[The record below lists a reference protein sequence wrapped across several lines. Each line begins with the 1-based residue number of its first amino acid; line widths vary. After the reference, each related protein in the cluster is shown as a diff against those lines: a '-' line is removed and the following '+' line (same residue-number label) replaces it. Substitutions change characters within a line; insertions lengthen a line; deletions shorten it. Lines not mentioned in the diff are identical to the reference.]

1 VPDVVVVGGGII
13 GVACADELTRR
24 GASVML
30 IERDELAAGAS
41 GRNQGLWVPPEDPA
55 LQLMAERSLLRYFR
69 VADEAPLPVWIDPR
83 PIGTVYVA
91 VDGDA
96 FQATRDVIERL
107 SPAKPKI
114 EELDRARLSEL
125 EPEIGGEVAGAWLVD
140 AGHRLDPAALT
151 VALALLAASRGATI
165 RHHLSVRALRTS
177 RDRVTGVV
185 TDEGVIGADEVVVAA
200 GPWSPRLLD
209 PIGIR
214 LPVIGVRGWLVR
226 VEPERSI
233 VRHLIRTV
241 ERSPDRIERP
251 TVGEVARDGLPVSDD
266 YGSIVHPHVDG
277 TVLMG
282 SSRAAWLTPEP
293 EDPEVPRR
301 ILAEAIRV
309 IPRLSDAS
317 VVSSWWGL
325 RPMTPD
331 ERPLIGRVRDGL
343 VVATGHG
350 SEGVI
355 NGAGTAELVA
365 ATALGHEMPFDA
377 FGFDPFRFGAAD

>member
-13 GVACADELTRR
+13 GAACADELTRR

-55 LQLMAERSLLRYFR
+55 LQLMAARSLLRYLR
-69 VADEAPLPVWIDPR
+69 VPEEAPLPVWIDPR

-91 VDGDA
+91 VDDDA
-96 FQATRDVIERL
+96 LAATRGMIDRL
-107 SPAKPKI
+107 SGTEPHI
-114 EELDRARLSEL
+114 EQVDAAALREL
-125 EPEIGGEVAGAWLVD
+125 EPAIAPDVAGAWLVD

-151 VALALLAASRGATI
+151 VGLALLAASRGAAI
-165 RHHLSVRALRTS
+165 RHHLSVRALRTAGE
-177 RDRVTGVV
+177 RITGVI
-185 TDEGVIGADEVVVAA
+185 TDEGAIDADEVVVAA

-214 LPVIGVRGWLVR
+214 LPVTGVRGWLVH
-226 VEPERSI
+226 VDPSEPL

-251 TVGEVARDGLPVSDD
+251 TAGEVARGGLPMSDD
-266 YGSIVHPHVDG
+266 YGSVVHPHVGG
-277 TVLMG
+277 TALIG

-301 ILAEAIRV
+301 ILTEAIRV
-309 IPRLSDAS
+309 IPRLAEAP
-317 VVSSWWGL
+317 VISSWWGL

-331 ERPLIGRVRDGL
+331 DRPLIGRVRDGL

-365 ATALGHEMPFDA
+365 ATVLGHVPPFEPFA
-377 FGFDPFRFGAAD
+377 FDPFRFEAD

>member
-1 VPDVVVVGGGII
+1 MPDVVVVGGGII
-13 GVACADELTRR
+13 GAACADELTRR
-24 GASVML
+24 GASVIL

-55 LQLMAERSLLRYFR
+55 LQLMAARSLLRYLR
-69 VADEAPLPVWIDPR
+69 VPEEAPLPVWIDPR

-91 VDGDA
+91 VDDDA
-96 FQATRDVIERL
+96 LPATKGMIDRL
-107 SPAKPKI
+107 SGTEPHI
-114 EELDRARLSEL
+114 EQLDADALREL
-125 EPEIGGEVAGAWLVD
+125 EPEIAPDVAGAWLVD

-151 VALALLAASRGATI
+151 VGLALLAASRGATI

-177 RDRVTGVV
+177 GDRITGVI
-185 TDEGVIGADEVVVAA
+185 TDEGAIDADEVVVAA

-214 LPVIGVRGWLVR
+214 LPVTGVRGWLVR
-226 VEPERSI
+226 VEPSDPL

-241 ERSPDRIERP
+241 ERSPDRVERP
-251 TVGEVARDGLPVSDD
+251 TAGEVARGGLPMSDD
-266 YGSIVHPHVDG
+266 YGSVVHPHVDG
-277 TVLMG
+277 TALVG

-301 ILAEAIRV
+301 ILTEAIRV
-309 IPRLSDAS
+309 IPRLAEAT
-317 VVSSWWGL
+317 VISSWWGL

-331 ERPLIGRVRDGL
+331 DRPLIGRVRDGL

-365 ATALGHEMPFDA
+365 ATVLGHEPPFGPIP
-377 FGFDPFRFGAAD
+377 FNPFRFEAD

>member
-13 GVACADELTRR
+13 GAACADELTRR
-24 GASVML
+24 GATVTL
-30 IERDELAAGAS
+30 IERDELATGAS

-55 LQLMAERSLLRYFR
+55 LQLMAARSLLRYLR
-69 VADEAPLPVWIDPR
+69 VAGEAPSPVWIDPR

-91 VDGDA
+91 IDEDA
-96 FQATRDVIERL
+96 LAPTREMVQHVSTTEPRV
-107 SPAKPKI
+107 
-114 EELDRARLSEL
+114 EELDGVALAEL
-125 EPEIGGEVAGAWLVD
+125 EPEIARGVAGAWLVD
-140 AGHRLDPAALT
+140 AGHRLDPAGLT
-151 VALALLAASRGATI
+151 VGLALVAASRGATI

-177 RDRVTGVV
+177 LDRVTGVV
-185 TDEGVIGADEVVVAA
+185 TDEGVIDADEVVVAA
-200 GPWSPRLLD
+200 GPWSPGLLD
-209 PIGIR
+209 PVGIR

-226 VEPERSI
+226 VDPAEPL

-251 TVGEVARDGLPVSDD
+251 TAGDIARNGLPVSDD
-266 YGSIVHPHVDG
+266 YGSVVHPHVDG
-277 TVLMG
+277 TALIG

-309 IPRLSDAS
+309 IPRLADTP

-355 NGAGTAELVA
+355 NGAGTAELVT
-365 ATALGHEMPFDA
+365 ATVLGEPAPFDSFA
-377 FGFDPFRFGAAD
+377 FDPFRFD